1 MWDVL
6 NLSFVEQ
13 IAPTGSR
20 EICDPAPMDTD
31 LDIICLVETLDDMHG
46 IPDHIRLAFEKIGFI
61 HTSGLHNEEYEGCE
75 SDIDCYQFGEINLIV
90 IWDKDFYRDF
100 LLATTLCKSLN
111 VLDKEKRIKIFQE
124 ILYGNFDEKDYTC

>member
-13 IAPTGSR
+13 IDPTGSR

-46 IPDHIRLAFEKIGFI
+46 IPDNIQHAFESIGFI
-61 HTSGLHNEEYEGCE
+61 HTSALHLEEYEGCE
-75 SDIDCYQFGEINLIV
+75 NDIDCYQFGEINLIV